1 MAHPPDSEPR
11 RHRGRPRAFNEKTE
25 QNTIKSLDR
34 ALSVLSELA
43 QVEGATLS
51 ELSQAM
57 GESPATLYRV
67 LTTFALHG
75 IVEADTRTQTWH
87 IGPEAYQIGSVFL
100 RRTSLIDVS
109 RPILRALMEETG
121 ETANLGIEKNGAVL
135 FVSQVETQAP
145 IRAFFAPGTL
155 SAMHASGIGKALL
168 AHMEEAQVKAIAAKG
183 LEHFTEFT
191 KSTLPD
197 LTADLHA
204 IKTRGYSLD
213 DQERNLG
220 MRCIAATIRN
230 AYGEV
235 IAGLSVSG
243 PTTRVTMDQ
252 IEDLSSAVMRA
263 AQDVSTALGAK

>member
-1 MAHPPDSEPR
+1 MSKNSDQEAPR
-11 RHRGRPRAFNEKTE
+11 LRGRPRAFNEKTE

-34 ALSVLSELA
+34 ALGILSELA
-43 QVEGATLS
+43 QIESATLS
-51 ELSQAM
+51 ELASKM

-75 IVEADTRTQTWH
+75 TVEMNETTQTWH

-109 RPILRALMEETG
+109 RPIMRRLMEETG

-135 FVSQVETQAP
+135 FISQVETNAP

-168 AHMEEAQVKAIAAKG
+168 AHLDATRLKRFAARG
-183 LEHFTEFT
+183 LERFTLH
-191 KSTLPD
+191 TLSSPET
-197 LTADLHA
+197 LAADMVTTRA
-204 IKTRGYSLD
+204 RGYALD
-213 DQERNLG
+213 DQEKNLG
-220 MRCIAATIRN
+220 MRCIAAPIRN

-235 IAGLSVSG
+235 VAGISVSG
-243 PTTRVTMDQ
+243 PTTRVTPDQ
-252 IEDLSSAVMRA
+252 ITPLAEFVMGA
-263 AQDVSTALGAK
+263 AQDVSNALGAK